1 MKDWLEAADFV
12 GYIMFFVA
20 IFFVIQAF
28 YIMILSMQMKRRYA
42 SLDKASISDVL
53 EEFNQA
59 KMSPLNMFLMRF
71 RLIPTLQVMKN
82 VEFKIGWSVFRDTYE
97 LPSRFDYVEYI
108 SRCLKRF
115 ALRLVDIHTSSWLFV
130 FVLVL
135 LNYGRMWAFDKKCRS
150 GFSLDERE
158 NHDKAYDQ
166 CEEMHRTMF
175 QLSGLFIV
183 MYIISLYVLGRI
195 YSFRII
201 ARAGVLDV
209 SDYENFL
216 IFEESTLVSNEQRK
230 MKARRK
236 KRKSSLVEFKGAMHD
251 FLLQQAKL
259 EKEKKEEMRDKSLWN
274 LVRRKLSSKKR
285 GSRSKVI
292 ARVGTCSFEEARRE
306 PDIRKDDAG
315 NDDSD
320 EGAPRAIYAVEGE
333 DATDTKSRSNENS
346 MLTDAATG
354 LPKLKVQRNKFPSM
368 VVKEND
374 LNVKFSDDLSE
385 IFLFNSPNLYF
396 KSVEIGILMNSLFAA
411 VWFCNYMTN
420 SSFGFE
426 TSLLFIIPL
435 LVCLPV
441 IGEVVKI
448 ASLIDCTATLHMD
461 VVASII
467 EDLEAGENLK
477 KEVVRKM
484 KRLSRAEDD
493 VVAKVNKMF
502 TELASESSP
511 DEISPEDFR
520 QILGSLKIHFRYSVH
535 NGYDDVL

>member
-1 MKDWLEAADFV
+1 
-12 GYIMFFVA
+12 
-20 IFFVIQAF
+20 
-28 YIMILSMQMKRRYA
+28 
-42 SLDKASISDVL
+42 
-53 EEFNQA
+53 
-59 KMSPLNMFLMRF
+59 MSPLNLFLMRF

-158 NHDKAYDQ
+158 NHEEAYDE

-183 MYIISLYVLGRI
+183 VYIISLYVLGRI

-259 EKEKKEEMRDKSLWN
+259 DKEKKEEMRDKSLWN
-274 LVRRKLSSKKR
+274 NVVNLLSYKRKLVRKKFR
-285 GSRSKVI
+285 
-292 ARVGTCSFEEARRE
+292 RVGTCSFEEARRE
-306 PDIRKDDAG
+306 PDNIVKDSSFYGLSKAEKGKRRID
-315 NDDSD
+315 
-320 EGAPRAIYAVEGE
+320 P
-333 DATDTKSRSNENS
+333 
-346 MLTDAATG
+346 ATG
-354 LPKLKVQRNKFPSM
+354 LSKLKMQRNKFPSM
-368 VVKEND
+368 VVKEKD
-374 LNVKFSDDLSE
+374 QAIKFSDDLSE
-385 IFLFNSPNLYF
+385 IFLFNSSKLYF
-396 KSVEIGILMNSLFAA
+396 KSVEIGILMNSLYAA

-448 ASLIDCTATLHMD
+448 ASLIDCTATLHME
-461 VVASII
+461 VLAAII
-467 EDLEAGENLK
+467 EDLEAGENIKEDVLK
-477 KEVVRKM
+477 RV

-502 TELASESSP
+502 TELASEVSP
-511 DEISPEDFR
+511 DEISPDDFR
-520 QILGSLKIHFRYSVH
+520 QMLGSLNIHFRY
-535 NGYDDVL
+535 YC